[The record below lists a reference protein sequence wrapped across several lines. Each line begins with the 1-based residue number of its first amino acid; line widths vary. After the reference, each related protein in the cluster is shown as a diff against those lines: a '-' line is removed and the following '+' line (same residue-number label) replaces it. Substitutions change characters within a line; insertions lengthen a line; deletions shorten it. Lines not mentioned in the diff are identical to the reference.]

1 MSQSRWQDVAASGAW
16 TSLILH
22 LPPAGILRAER
33 ALGNVVSL
41 LFSGRERRRLER
53 RFSAMLKVAQMDAQP
68 AQTVR
73 EFCHDLPLRMNARL
87 LVSRAS
93 EAVLGELLRIEGAEH
108 VQRALET
115 GKGAVIVGTHHGTG
129 PIAAAWL
136 ARLGHR
142 VLTVRRAELSRYA
155 GTERGDRTFFGTEAL
170 FVDRDE
176 TPAALLK
183 RGLDALRQNAVISF
197 LCDGDYGSRVL
208 PLTMFGHTTEMRVG
222 MVEVARLAGA
232 PVIPAFGRTDSTG
245 LTLAFHDPIDVRAS
259 GGLEHFARKFA
270 RIYESVIRADPSSLR
285 WNRFHRKIFL
295 DNTGPDDTHGE
306 FELEDL

>member
-16 TSLILH
+16 TSVILH
-22 LPPAGILRAER
+22 LRCAGLLRAER
-33 ALGNVVSL
+33 ALGNVVCF

-53 RFSAMLKVAQMDAQP
+53 RFSTMLKVARMDAQP
-68 AQTVR
+68 AQIVS
-73 EFCHDLPLRMNARL
+73 EFCHNLPLRMNARH

-93 EAVLGELLRIEGAEH
+93 DSVLSQLLRIEGAAH
-108 VQRALET
+108 VQGALDS
-115 GKGAVIVGTHHGTG
+115 GKGVVIVGTHHGTG

-136 ARLGHR
+136 ARRGHR

-197 LCDGDYGSRVL
+197 LCDGDYGSRVQ

-232 PVIPAFGRTDSTG
+232 PVIPAFGRADSTG
-245 LTLAFHDPIDVRAS
+245 LTLTFHEPIDVRGG
-259 GGLEHFARKFA
+259 GGLESFAQKFS
-270 RIYESVIRADPSSLR
+270 RVYESVIRADPSSLR

-295 DNTGPDDTHGE
+295 DDAGPDDTHGE
-306 FELEDL
+306 LEIEDL